1 MNVILKENVASL
13 GKLGDTV
20 KVSDGYAR
28 NYLIPKGLAVEAD
41 EKTAKVFAEQ
51 KRHILQQAEK
61 IRKNAEARAAE
72 LQGLTLTIAR
82 RVGEQDKLFGSVNSK
97 DIESA
102 LKDRGVAIERKAIL
116 LDEPIKAC
124 GEFPVQIK
132 LPAGVAAE
140 IKVCVVAKV

>member
-1 MNVILKENVASL
+1 MKVILKENVASL

-41 EKTAKVFAEQ
+41 EKTLKVFAEQ
-51 KRHILQQAEK
+51 KKQILKQAEK
-61 IRKNAEARAAE
+61 IRKSAEATAAE

-102 LKDRGVAIERKAIL
+102 LKDRGLAIERKAIL
-116 LDEPIKAC
+116 LDEPIKAV

-132 LPAGVAAE
+132 LPAGVTAE
-140 IKVCVVAKV
+140 ITICVVAEA